1 MSPVR
6 LIAGPTLTLGLMA
19 GSGAAPDCAAKPG
32 TRGKIVPLPY
42 RDFAG
47 GASKGWPSVL
57 KTSKRE

>member
-19 GSGAAPDCAAKPG
+19 GSGAAPDGAAKPG

-47 GASKGWPSVL
+47 GASKG
-57 KTSKRE
+57 